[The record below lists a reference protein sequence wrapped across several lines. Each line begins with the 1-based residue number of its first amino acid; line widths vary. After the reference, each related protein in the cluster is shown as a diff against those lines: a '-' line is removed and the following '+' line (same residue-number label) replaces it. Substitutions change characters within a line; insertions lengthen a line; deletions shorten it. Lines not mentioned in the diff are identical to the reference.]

1 MLSLKSVWDFIGA
14 FLDFSICDI
23 YQVRACSSNK
33 GKPSTVLPYAFEP
46 SLSDG
51 AAETDQ
57 LQLVSRMMLVDSVVV
72 VWRFYA
78 LAAFLSALFSSALY
92 VCTGYFY
99 FPIPFALRIA

>member
-1 MLSLKSVWDFIGA
+1 MLSLEFVWDFIGA

-51 AAETDQ
+51 TAETHQ
-57 LQLVSRMMLVDSVVV
+57 LQVVSRMVLVDSVVV

-78 LAAFLSALFSSALY
+78 LAAFLSALFRSALY
-92 VCTGYFY
+92 
-99 FPIPFALRIA
+99 I